1 MTAVDAPS
9 AIDLHNLTL
18 GYDRHPAVHHLD
30 ARLSAGSL
38 TAVVG
43 PNGGGK
49 TTLLRGIAGILRP
62 LEGRVTLGADAR
74 RGIAYLPQRA
84 NLDRAFPLTVFDLV
98 AMGLWPRIG
107 AFGPVSRTMRGRVQA
122 ALRRVGLDGVGHR
135 AIGALSGG
143 QLQRALFARVLLQDA
158 PVLLLD
164 EPFAAVEEEGVEG
177 LMRLILG
184 WHAEGRTV
192 VAVLHDLD
200 QVRSSFPD
208 TLLLARELVAHGATG
223 RVLTAANL
231 AVARGRHTAFD
242 EAAAACRHRPLQEAA

>member
-1 MTAVDAPS
+1 MEVPN
-9 AIDLHNLTL
+9 AIELHNLTL

-30 ARLSAGSL
+30 ACLPVGSL

-62 LEGRVTLGADAR
+62 LEGRITLGAEAW

-84 NLDRAFPLTVFDLV
+84 NLDREFPLSVFDLV

-107 AFGPVSRTMRGRVQA
+107 AFGPVTRTMRDRVQA
-122 ALRRVGLDGVGHR
+122 ALHRVGLEGVGHR
-135 AIGALSGG
+135 AIGTLSGG
-143 QLQRALFARVLLQDA
+143 QLQRTLFARVLLQDA

-164 EPFAAVEEEGVEG
+164 EPFTAVEEEGVEG
-177 LMRLILG
+177 LMQLILG

-192 VAVLHDLD
+192 VAVLHDLN

-208 TLLLARELVAHGATG
+208 SLLLARDLVAHGATS
-223 RVLTAANL
+223 RVLTAENL
-231 AVARGRHTAFD
+231 ALARGRHAAFD
-242 EAAAACRHRPLQEAA
+242 EAAEACRRPPLQAVA